1 MEGRREPRDRDD
13 EPKERDQT
21 RRGKIADTVSR
32 RGMGEP
38 ARMADADEPEERGPA
53 AYLAEFIGTFALVF
67 LITMAV
73 VLFLPGPEAAQQP
86 TLPGQPPPEAEQPIQ
101 AWAIVGLVHVFALFF
116 LIQTIGIISGAHF
129 NPAVTVALAAIRQ
142 IRGIDAAIYI
152 VVQLAGAT
160 LGALVTKLIL
170 DDEGEPL
177 HHGATEISKRVEQDM
192 FPAGFAVE
200 ALGTFFLVWAI
211 VGVAVNPRALKD
223 WAGLVIGG
231 TLGLIVMVLGPI
243 TGGGFNP
250 ARVFGP
256 ALVSNHFEGI
266 DTFIVAY
273 VLGPLVGALLAASLY
288 FYLFILPGRKGAGGM
303 EPVG

>member
-1 MEGRREPRDRDD
+1 LEGRREPRDTGD
-13 EPKERDQT
+13 EPTQRDQT
-21 RRGKIADTVSR
+21 RRARIAETVAR
-32 RGMGEP
+32 R
-38 ARMADADEPEERGPA
+38 RMQAASATDVELPEERGPA
-53 AYLAEFIGTFALVF
+53 AFLAEFVGTFALVF
-67 LITMAV
+67 FVTMAV
-73 VLFLPGPEAAQQP
+73 VLFLPGPEAAPQP
-86 TLPGQPPPEAEQPIQ
+86 TLPGQPPPEAEQPFQ
-101 AWAIVGLVHVFALFF
+101 DWAVVGLVHVFVLF
-116 LIQTIGIISGAHF
+116 LIIQTLAIISGAHV

-142 IRGIDAAIYI
+142 IRGIDAAIYV

-160 LGALVTKLIL
+160 LGALLTKLIV

-177 HHGATEISKRVEQDM
+177 HHGATEVSRRVEQDI

-200 ALGTFFLVWAI
+200 AIGTFFLVWAI

-231 TLGLIVMVLGPI
+231 TLGLAVMTLGPI

-273 VLGPLVGALLAASLY
+273 VLGPLVGALLAASIY
-288 FYLFILPGRKGAGGM
+288 FYLFILPGRRAPGGM

>member
-1 MEGRREPRDRDD
+1 LEGRREPKDRDD

-21 RRGKIADTVSR
+21 RRERIAESVARRRVQPATVT
-32 RGMGEP
+32 
-38 ARMADADEPEERGPA
+38 DADLPEERGPA
-53 AYLAEFIGTFALVF
+53 SFVAEFLGTFALVF
-67 LITMAV
+67 FVTMAV
-73 VLFLPGPEAAQQP
+73 VLFLPGPEPVQQP
-86 TLPGQPPPEAEQPIQ
+86 TLPGQPPPEAEQPFQ
-101 AWAIVGLVHVFALFF
+101 DWAVVGLVHVFVLFL
-116 LIQTIGIISGAHF
+116 LIQTLAIISGAHF

-142 IRGIDAAIYI
+142 IRGIDAAIYV

-160 LGALVTKLIL
+160 LGALCTKLIL

-177 HHGATEISKRVEQDM
+177 HHGATEVSKRVEQDI

-200 ALGTFFLVWAI
+200 AIGTFFLVWAI

-231 TLGLIVMVLGPI
+231 TLGLAVMTLGPI

-256 ALVSNHFEGI
+256 ALVSNHFEGL
-266 DTFIVAY
+266 DTFLVAY
-273 VLGPLVGALLAASLY
+273 VLGPLVGALLAASVY
-288 FYLFILPGRKGAGGM
+288 FYLFILPGRKGPGGM

>member
-1 MEGRREPRDRDD
+1 LEGRREPRDT
-13 EPKERDQT
+13 ERAAESRT
-21 RRGKIADTVSR
+21 GRIAESVRRR
-32 RGMGEP
+32 RLEP
-38 ARMADADEPEERGPA
+38 AGVPEDMLPEERGPA
-53 AYLAEFIGTFALVF
+53 SYLAEFLGTFALVF
-67 LITMAV
+67 FVTMAV
-73 VLFLPGPEAAQQP
+73 VLFLPGPEPAQQP
-86 TLPGQPPPEAEQPIQ
+86 ALPGQPPPEAEQPFQ
-101 AWAIVGLVHVFALFF
+101 DWAVVGLVHVFVLFL
-116 LIQTIGIISGAHF
+116 LIQTLAIISGAHF

-142 IRGIDAAIYI
+142 IRGIDAAIYV

-160 LGALVTKLIL
+160 LGALCTKLIL

-177 HHGATEISKRVEQDM
+177 HHGATEVSRRVEQDI

-200 ALGTFFLVWAI
+200 AIGTFFLVWAI

-231 TLGLIVMVLGPI
+231 TLGLAVMTMGPI

-273 VLGPLVGALLAASLY
+273 VLGPVVGALLAASVY
-288 FYLFILPGRKGAGGM
+288 FYLFILPGRKGPGGM

>member
-1 MEGRREPRDRDD
+1 LEGRREPRD
-13 EPKERDQT
+13 KERDAET
-21 RRGKIADTVSR
+21 RAGRIASGVRAR
-32 RGMGEP
+32 RLDPGL
-38 ARMADADEPEERGPA
+38 DDEFAPEERGPA
-53 AYLAEFIGTFALVF
+53 SYLAEFLGTFALVF
-67 LITMAV
+67 FITMAV
-73 VLFLPGPEAAQQP
+73 VLFLPGPEPVQQP
-86 TLPGQPPPEAEQPIQ
+86 TLPGQPPPEPEQQ
-101 AWAIVGLVHVFALFF
+101 FQDWAVVGLVHVFVLFL
-116 LIQTIGIISGAHF
+116 LIQTLAIISGAHF
-129 NPAVTVALAAIRQ
+129 NPAVTVAMAAIRQ

-177 HHGATEISKRVEQDM
+177 HHGATEISKRVEQDI

-200 ALGTFFLVWAI
+200 AIGTFFLVWAI

-231 TLGLIVMVLGPI
+231 TLGLAVMTLGPI

-256 ALVSNHFEGI
+256 ALVSNHFEGL
-266 DTFIVAY
+266 DTFLVAY
-273 VLGPLVGALLAASLY
+273 VLGPLVGALLAASVY
-288 FYLFILPGRKGAGGM
+288 FYLFILPGRKGPGGM

>member
-1 MEGRREPRDRDD
+1 MEGRREPRDRDAPTRAGRTAD
-13 EPKERDQT
+13 AAT
-21 RRGKIADTVSR
+21 RRGVD
-32 RGMGEP
+32 RGL
-38 ARMADADEPEERGPA
+38 DDEFAPEERGPA
-53 AYLAEFIGTFALVF
+53 AYVAEFLGTFALVF
-67 LITMAV
+67 FITMAV
-73 VLFLPGPEAAQQP
+73 VLFLPPPEAAQQP
-86 TLPGQPPPEAEQPIQ
+86 TLPGQPPPEPEQRFQ
-101 AWAIVGLVHVFALFF
+101 DWAVVGLVHIFVLFM
-116 LIQTIGIISGAHF
+116 LIQTLAIICGAHF

-142 IRGIDAAIYI
+142 IRGIDAVIYI

-160 LGALVTKLIL
+160 LGALCTKLIL

-177 HHGATEISKRVEQDM
+177 HHGATEVSKRVEQDI

-200 ALGTFFLVWAI
+200 AIGTFFLVWAI
-211 VGVAVNPRALKD
+211 VGVAVNPRATRD

-231 TLGLIVMVLGPI
+231 TLGLAVMTLGPI

-256 ALVSNHFEGI
+256 ALVSDHFEGF

-273 VLGPLVGALLAASLY
+273 VLGPLVGALLSASIY
-288 FYLFILPGRKGAGGM
+288 FYLFILPGRKGPGGM

>member
-1 MEGRREPRDRDD
+1 LEGRRERR
-13 EPKERDQT
+13 ERDAET
-21 RRGKIADTVSR
+21 RVGRDAPTVTGRTVADDFV
-32 RGMGEP
+32 
-38 ARMADADEPEERGPA
+38 PEERGPA
-53 AYLAEFIGTFALVF
+53 AYLAEFLGTFALVF
-67 LITMAV
+67 FVTMAV
-73 VLFLPGPEAAQQP
+73 VLFLPAPEAAQQQP
-86 TLPGQPPPEAEQPIQ
+86 TLPGQPPPEPEQQ
-101 AWAIVGLVHVFALFF
+101 FQDWAVVGLVHIFVLFL
-116 LIQTIGIISGAHF
+116 LIQTLAIICGAHF

-142 IRGIDAAIYI
+142 INPIDAVIYV

-160 LGALVTKLIL
+160 LGALCTKLIV

-177 HHGATEISKRVEQDM
+177 HHGATEISKRVEQDI

-200 ALGTFFLVWAI
+200 AIGTFFLVWAI

-231 TLGLIVMVLGPI
+231 TLGLAVMTLGPI

-273 VLGPLVGALLAASLY
+273 VLGPVVGALLAASIY
-288 FYLFILPGRKGAGGM
+288 FYLFILPGRKGPGGM